1 MKGLGLLLE
10 AAATALGNLVF
21 RHHHNQYRAAKNGTL
36 LLLTR
41 LLGGHFLDRKF
52 LGSAD
57 RIADRVEWEDL
68 PTLVRETGPG
78 VDDGKADEE
87 PLGTQA
93 SCRLRRHSPR
103 MCWVFRRATV
113 DMAVCTCGCPCVL
126 VCTGVNL
133 FVPLALPLL
142 YRGPPSRR
150 AATRVVRS
158 GVLRSAVP

>member
-93 SCRLRRHSPR
+93 WHSLRV
-103 MCWVFRRATV
+103 CLLFRRAAV
-113 DMAVCTCGCPCVL
+113 DTAVCTCGCPCVL